1 MTVRH
6 AAYNL
11 GDEEGRPVATTP
23 SIHITRDRFH
33 LAWDPAIPPIETV
46 PSGSVVSFDLLD
58 ASGGQLTAGSTLAD
72 LANLDFSRVD
82 QVNGPIA
89 VEGAQPGDTLQID
102 LLSFQ
107 PADWGWTAAI
117 PGFGLL
123 ADDFPDPIYRVTR
136 IPATGRAAFLPGIHV
151 PIVPFCGE
159 IGVAPETGPRST
171 IPPDRHGGNMDTRH
185 LTAGA
190 TLFLPVFQPGARLSI
205 GDGHAAQGDGE
216 VCGTAIETPMLA
228 TLRLTARPDLH
239 LGAPE
244 FLTAPG
250 LPAET
255 PVGRRYVTDG
265 IGPALLEAARDAVRR
280 MIEWLGREHGL
291 TAADAYLLCSVAIDL
306 RISEIVDLP
315 NYVVS
320 AHCPLSIFE

>member
-1 MTVRH
+1 M
-6 AAYNL
+6 
-11 GDEEGRPVATTP
+11 ATTP
-23 SIHITRDRFH
+23 TIHITRDRFH

-46 PSGSVVSFDLLD
+46 ASGSIVTFDLLD
-58 ASGGQLTAGSTLAD
+58 ASGGQLTATSTTDD
-72 LANLDFSRVD
+72 LATLDFSRVD

-89 VEGAQPGDTLQID
+89 VDGSRPGDTLQID

-107 PADWGWTAAI
+107 PANWGWTASI

-123 ADDFPDPIYRVTR
+123 TDDFPDPVYRVTR
-136 IPATGRAAFLPGIHV
+136 IPASGRAEFVPGIRV

-159 IGVAPETGPRST
+159 VGVAPETGPRST
-171 IPPDRHGGNMDTRH
+171 IPPDLHGGNMDTRH

-190 TLFLPVFQPGARLSI
+190 TLYLPVFQTGARFSI

-228 TLRLTARPDLH
+228 TVRLTARPDLH

-250 LPAET
+250 RLAET
-255 PVGRRYVTDG
+255 PVGQRYATDG
-265 IGPALLEAARDAVRR
+265 IGPDLLQAGRDAVRR
-280 MIEWLGREHGL
+280 MIDWLGREHGL
-291 TAADAYLLCSVAIDL
+291 SAADAYLLCSVAVDL
-306 RISEIVDLP
+306 RISEIVDVP
-315 NYVVS
+315 NYVVT
-320 AHCPLSIFE
+320 AHCPLSIFD